1 MGISL
6 VSVDANISHENLQ
19 KKILSESPA
28 TKTNNKENESSLILH
43 SYGFFTHL
51 RPVCPPDLSPGPLFF
66 ILTLRLA
73 WKDFSWH
80 SGTTGLSIDVLLLPS
95 SCTNWAVALEQG
107 LSGWILPT
115 ICGEPLHL
123 VCNSCLPHTARVQEG
138 VWAEIEIS
146 LLGAN
151 RKSRHTPTDTLGM

>member
-1 MGISL
+1 MAGTAGSDPDPIHAFGNASLLSTGTEGTNRMGISL
-6 VSVDANISHENLQ
+6 VSVGANISHENLQ
-19 KKILSESPA
+19 KKILSKSPA

-51 RPVCPPDLSPGPLFF
+51 RPVCPPDLSPGPLFS

-107 LSGWILPT
+107 LSG
-115 ICGEPLHL
+115 
-123 VCNSCLPHTARVQEG
+123 
-138 VWAEIEIS
+138 
-146 LLGAN
+146 
-151 RKSRHTPTDTLGM
+151 